1 MLYQILNSV
10 HREKNVAIIG
20 NIICY
25 ATYKVCNWNMS
36 NQNSQT
42 PYCPR
47 ILKWILKIFGT
58 AGLILSAFVLY
69 YYYGYSYHVQNR
81 DYSLMFEDGA
91 LTFDNEKLA
100 WTVDNNG
107 DNSTKLIK
115 VYFNDNDTGGTIFAS
130 TLTDKNG
137 KKLESR
143 NIKFNDSTTLP
154 IINSAGGWKTI
165 RFEIDDYALERGSFQ
180 GWIIL
185 SGQETNYVPITIST
199 KPILLVA
206 IILVLIGVFSSICI
220 WEVIRYYK
228 FKSTDNTK
236 NSLTQ
241 LLNQDEFNV
250 ALAPRERKESVSQ
263 NRNIVEQEIIQ
274 HNVQIAKYRTRN
286 QEAGKSTFRITLIES
301 VSALVGVAIGLFTLL
316 NDSYVTGLLDI
327 GAYET
332 IILFGIGLGA
342 GSLKELVDD

>member
-1 MLYQILNSV
+1 
-10 HREKNVAIIG
+10 
-20 NIICY
+20 
-25 ATYKVCNWNMS
+25 MS
-36 NQNSQT
+36 NQNSPK
-42 PYCPR
+42 PYSPR

-58 AGLILSAFVLY
+58 AGLILTAFVLY
-69 YYYGYSYHVQNR
+69 YYYGYSSRVQNH
-81 DYSLMFEDGA
+81 DYSLMFDDGA
-91 LTFDNEKLA
+91 LTFDSEKLA
-100 WTVDNNG
+100 WVVDNNG
-107 DNSTKLIK
+107 DNPTKLIK
-115 VYFNDNDTGGTIFAS
+115 VYLSDNDTGGTIFAS

-143 NIKFNDSTTLP
+143 NIKFNESSTLP
-154 IINSAGGWKTI
+154 IINSVGGWKTI
-165 RFEIDDYALERGSFQ
+165 RFDIDDYALERGSFH

-228 FKSTDNTK
+228 FMSTK
-236 NSLTQ
+236 NMTNSLRQLLTQ
-241 LLNQDEFNV
+241 DRFNI
-250 ALAPRERKESVSQ
+250 ALASPEDRESVRQ

-274 HNVQIAKYRTRN
+274 NNVQIAKYNTRN
-286 QEAGKSTFRITLIES
+286 QEAGKSTFRISLIES
-301 VSALVGVAIGLFTLL
+301 VSALVGVAIGLFALL

-332 IILFGIGLGA
+332 VILFGIGLGA